1 MKCLNTITII
11 IMIIVI
17 VILFYSYRL
26 KEGMIDSRR
35 VLHDRE
41 CPNKIIHKENGIYL
55 YNLRKPIV
63 PGTNPVKFKH
73 LDEYLGFIQ
82 MLRKNN
88 IRCPILYYKETTSV
102 GDYQM
107 IPSLSN
113 MMPYLPQK
121 INLYDAG
128 RNPNSPYNKNMYP
141 SFDPLNQYNGSITP
155 LDTKKTNYSKDSAM
169 EDEWEGPT
177 HTEQS
182 IKRGNYK
189 GDKVYIQ
196 VNNDLS

>member
-1 MKCLNTITII
+1 MKYLNTITII

-17 VILFYSYRL
+17 LILFYSYTL
-26 KEGMIDSRR
+26 KEGMIDTRR

-41 CPNKIIHKENGIYL
+41 CPNKIIHKADGIYL

-73 LDEYLGFIQ
+73 LDEYLGFIK
-82 MLRKNN
+82 MLRQNN
-88 IRCPILYYKETTSV
+88 IRCPILYYKETTNE

-121 INLYDAG
+121 INRYDAG
-128 RNPNSPYNKNMYP
+128 DNPNSPYNKNMYP
-141 SFDPLNQYNGSITP
+141 SFDPLNQYIGSITP
-155 LDTKKTNYSKDSAM
+155 LDTKNASYSRDSAM
-169 EDEWEGPT
+169 DDDWEGSS
-177 HTEQS
+177 HTEKS
-182 IKRGNYK
+182 IERGDYK
-189 GDKVYIQ
+189 DDEVFIRI
-196 VNNDLS
+196 NNK

>member
-1 MKCLNTITII
+1 
-11 IMIIVI
+11 
-17 VILFYSYRL
+17 
-26 KEGMIDSRR
+26 MIDSRR

-41 CPNKIIHKENGIYL
+41 CPNKIIHKKDGIYL

-63 PGTNPVKFKH
+63 PGINPQKFNH
-73 LDEYLGFIQ
+73 LDEYLGFIK

-88 IRCPILYYKETTSV
+88 IRCPILYYKENPTQ

-141 SFDPLNQYNGSITP
+141 SFDPLNQYNGAITP
-155 LDTKKTNYSKDSAM
+155 LDTKNPEFSKDDAM
-169 EDEWEGPT
+169 EDEWEGPE
-177 HTEQS
+177 HTNDS
-182 IKRGNYK
+182 IRRGVYK
-189 GDKVYIQ
+189 DDEVYIY
-196 VNNDLS
+196 VDSE